1 MTKLG
6 YAYLHETLVLSA
18 LPPRRPALVKPVSK
32 LVENADHLAVPSAI
46 VERMGLAHGRPLAH
60 LLFALKH
67 EGTDLA
73 ILMETLRHLPADEL
87 AAAMRQTPGSA
98 FVRKACYLWEVA
110 NHRVLDDAPAASGAM
125 VDLFDPARYVTMEGE
140 RHAKWRVH
148 FNGLGSIRY
157 CATVERTTAIEKALA
172 GELIERIHRYTD
184 DVGAT
189 VRDRALEWAYL
200 DETRSSF
207 AIERETPSEEK
218 QRAFVV
224 LLHSAH
230 KKRDISEDYLVQLQT
245 TAVTNPLDR
254 AVGFRTAQNYLQG
267 PLRGAPGVTYVP
279 PPPDLA
285 RELMDEL
292 MQFINRAPSSLDPL
306 VAGAVASFGF
316 VFVHPFM
323 DGNGRLSRFLV
334 HYALCQSGRM
344 ENGLILPVSIAMKAH
359 EADYL
364 STLQAFSVPARERW
378 RVGWIGEDDYDLHY
392 EGSDGYELY
401 RYWDATLAVEFC
413 FRMAEQA
420 LEVNLRENTEFILR
434 YDRVSREVERRY
446 DVRGSDLATL
456 VTSALSQNGVVSKR
470 RRDQFATRV
479 PPAVFDLI
487 EEQAKLALEDVH
499 PPRLSQP

>member
-1 MTKLG
+1 MTRLG
-6 YAYLHETLVLSA
+6 YAYLHESLGLSA
-18 LPPRRPALVKPVSK
+18 FEPGRPALVKPVSK

-46 VERMGLAHGRPLAH
+46 VDRMGLGSGGALAH

-67 EGTDLA
+67 EGTNLG
-73 ILMETLRHLPADEL
+73 ILMEALTHLPAKEL
-87 AAAMRQTPGSA
+87 VHAMEESPGSA
-98 FVRKACYLWEVA
+98 FVRKACYLWEAA
-110 NHRVLDDAPAASGAM
+110 NGLTLDAAPAARGAV

-140 RHAKWRVH
+140 RHGKWRVH
-148 FNGLGSIRY
+148 FNGLGTLRY
-157 CATVERTTAIEKALA
+157 CATVERTPGVEKVLT
-172 GELIERIHRYTD
+172 GEVIERIHRYTER
-184 DVGAT
+184 VGAA

-218 QRAFVV
+218 QRAFVA

-254 AVGFRTAQNYLQG
+254 AVGFRNEQNYLQG
-267 PLRGAPGVTYVP
+267 PLRGAAGVTYVP

-292 MQFINRAPSSLDPL
+292 MSFINRAPALLDPL

-323 DGNGRLSRFLV
+323 DGNGRLSRFIV
-334 HYALCQSGRM
+334 HYALCQSGQM

-359 EADYL
+359 EAEYL

-378 RVGWIGEDDYDLHY
+378 QVGWIGEDEYDLRFV
-392 EGSDGYELY
+392 GSPGYQFY
-401 RYWDATLAVEFC
+401 RYWDATPAVEFC
-413 FRMAEQA
+413 YRMADQA

-434 YDRVSREVERRY
+434 YDQVTREVERRY
-446 DVRGSDLATL
+446 DLRGSDLATL
-456 VTSALSQNGVVSKR
+456 ITSALTHNGVVSKR
-470 RRDQFATRV
+470 RRDQFAGRV
-479 PPAVFDLI
+479 PLAVFDLI
-487 EEQAKLALEDVH
+487 EEQAKSALA
-499 PPRLSQP
+499 SAT